1 MQALLVGG
9 PLHGKR
15 ILLDDDEARAVA
27 GADAQGVEHVYV
39 RRSGHAQ
46 FGSEVALFV
55 DGRPTYEQVVDAI
68 TRSDLTQTA
77 KLRVL
82 GPDNDPGI

>member
-9 PLHGKR
+9 PLHGTLTTLEDER
-15 ILLDDDEARAVA
+15 ALSVTGEDDAAEFS
-27 GADAQGVEHVYV
+27 YI
-39 RRSGHAQ
+39 RRSSSAQ

-55 DGRPTYEQVVDAI
+55 YGRPTYEDVIDAVR
-68 TRSDLTQTA
+68 RSSLSQTA

-82 GPDNDPGI
+82 GPDDFNI